1 MKTRIVK
8 SMGTDARALP
18 KAPEQTLGY
27 AGCES
32 DIYSLAKVLIEMLT
46 GKTALQLFPDAAL
59 DLPDRIRKFLAL
71 AAYGLSEN
79 SIGLIAAALE
89 FDPQRRPPGRPLTIE
104 FDCRRSRSAGYIGRV
119 SRSQRFALLQR
130 WRACRRVSFATSA
143 DSSSV
148 NPAK

>member
-89 FDPQRRPPGRPLTIE
+89 FDPQRRPP
-104 FDCRRSRSAGYIGRV
+104 DV
-119 SRSQRFALLQR
+119 LLLSNSIAADLDPQ
-130 WRACRRVSFATSA
+130 ATSG
-143 DSSSV
+143 DSPAANASLCSSDGA
-148 NPAK
+148 PAGGLASPLPPTPPV